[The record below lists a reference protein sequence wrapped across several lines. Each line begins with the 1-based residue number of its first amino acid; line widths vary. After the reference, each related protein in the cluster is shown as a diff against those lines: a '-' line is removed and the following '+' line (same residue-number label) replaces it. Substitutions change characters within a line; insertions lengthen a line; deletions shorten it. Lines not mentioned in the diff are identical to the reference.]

1 MKKSLLFAAAALLV
15 VSAGNAQVRRFDLA
29 KNVDVKTPELIKQKP
44 AAKVEFA
51 QMNENKKTVR
61 ATKVNPKANVI
72 AWYNRPAGAFYLAG
86 LVRNGDYAANY
97 TSPVVFMKP
106 FAKYTWKNAS
116 EGAES
121 YEWTYNYWGGEGY
134 LDATTTDVDYVSEL
148 EMEMPSAP
156 TLKATA
162 GGESDEFTLYRNTF
176 ADKEWTKN
184 EGFIISSVSADNW
197 SSLDGYRFFSTA
209 RMAGDRHQTSQ
220 VGYTY
225 FNGATPHGS
234 NQYGWFFGKNDN
246 GLDAICQVFERPE
259 HPYALKSVAVDL
271 ATFKVDPETG
281 GTLTANVYR
290 LKQDQPQYVNGENV
304 VLMPED
310 MELLT
315 STTIQVDT
323 TSEKASWLIFP
334 MMETDEGLTFESSY
348 HIDFPILVEITG
360 YNAEPVIDEE
370 AGALTYADNGILD
383 FSGLVTSDLVTDEGF
398 GETAYIKRYVW
409 YGRDTDNN
417 PYLLDNPHYEYEGL
431 NNFFTSGEMKA
442 GFAINLEVEYP
453 FMVYRYNAEDGEY
466 EFPAEG
472 GAFTKTF
479 GSIKT
484 DSIQVL
490 TWYGSDDWTILDE
503 NGNDLPE
510 WLTFEP
516 EDIYELDE
524 ESGEEAFSHN
534 VYVYAEAEPLPEGV
548 SGRECTVVMSC
559 IGAELKYHFVQGEIS
574 ENKKG
579 DVNGDGEVNVSD
591 VTALVNMIL
600 GVQEKDEARADVDGN
615 GVINVSD
622 VTALVNIILGVA

>member
-1 MKKSLLFAAAALLV
+1 MKKSLLFAAAALLAF
-15 VSAGNAQVRRFDLA
+15 SAGNAQMKRSDAA
-29 KNVDVKTPELIKQKP
+29 KNIDVKTPELIKQKP

-86 LVRNGDYAANY
+86 LVKNGDYAATY
-97 TSPVVFMKP
+97 TAPVVFMKP

-134 LDATTTDVDYVSEL
+134 LDATTTDVDYVSDL
-148 EMEMPSAP
+148 GMEMPSAP

-162 GGESDEFTLYRNTF
+162 GGESDEFILYRNTF

-197 SSLDGYRFFSTA
+197 SSLDGYRIFSTA
-209 RMAGDRHQTSQ
+209 RMSGDRHQTTQ
-220 VGYTY
+220 YGYTY
-225 FNGATPHGS
+225 YSGATPHGN
-234 NQYGWFFGKNDN
+234 NQEGWFFGKCDN
-246 GLDAICQVFERPE
+246 GLDAICQVYERPE
-259 HPYALKSVAVDL
+259 HPYALKSVAVDYG
-271 ATFKVDPETG
+271 TFKVDPETG

-290 LKQDQPQYVNGENV
+290 LKQDPPQYVNGENV

-334 MMETDEGLTFESSY
+334 MMATDEGLTFESSY

-383 FSGLVTSDLVTDEGF
+383 FSGLVTSDDVTDEGF

-442 GFAINLEVEYP
+442 GFAIHLEVEYP
-453 FMVYRYNAEDGEY
+453 FMVYNYTAENGEY
-466 EFPAEG
+466 TFPAEG
-472 GAFTKTF
+472 GSYTKTF
-479 GSIKT
+479 GEGSEAVTLDAISIF
-484 DSIQVL
+484 S
-490 TWYGSDDWTILDE
+490 WNPSDDWTILTTDGE
-503 NGNDLPE
+503 DVPE
-510 WLTFEP
+510 WLTIEP
-516 EDIYELDE
+516 EDSYDE
-524 ESGEEAFSHN
+524 NDEFTGEVN
-534 VYVYAEAEPLPEGV
+534 VTAVAEPLPEGV
-548 SGRECTVVMSC
+548 TGRECTVSFSYT
-559 IGAELKYHFVQGEIS
+559 GAELTYHFIQGEIS
-574 ENKKG
+574 DIIKG
-579 DVNGDGEVNVSD
+579 DVNGDGAVNVSD

>member
-86 LVRNGDYAANY
+86 LVKNGDYAANY
-97 TSPVVFMKP
+97 TAPVVFMKP

-148 EMEMPSAP
+148 EMEMPGAP

-209 RMAGDRHQTSQ
+209 RMSGDRHQTTQ
-220 VGYTY
+220 YGYSY
-225 FNGATPHGS
+225 YSGATPHGN
-234 NQYGWFFGKNDN
+234 NQEGWWFGKCDN
-246 GLDAICQVFERPE
+246 GLDAICQVYERPE
-259 HPYALKSVAVDL
+259 HPYALKSVAVDYG
-271 ATFKVDPETG
+271 TFKVDPETG

-290 LKQDQPQYVNGENV
+290 LKQDPPQYVNGENV

-334 MMETDEGLTFESSY
+334 MMATDEGLTFESSY

-417 PYLLDNPHYEYEGL
+417 PYLLDNPHYEYEGV

-453 FMVYRYNAEDGEY
+453 FMVYNYTAENGEY
-466 EFPAEG
+466 TFPAEG
-472 GAFTKTF
+472 GSYTKTF
-479 GSIKT
+479 GEGSQAVTLDAISIF
-484 DSIQVL
+484 S
-490 TWYGSDDWTILDE
+490 WNPSDDWTILTTDGE
-503 NGNDLPE
+503 DVPE
-510 WLTFEP
+510 WLTIEP
-516 EDIYELDE
+516 EDMYDE
-524 ESGEEAFSHN
+524 NDEFTGEVN
-534 VYVYAEAEPLPEGV
+534 VTAVAEPLPEGV
-548 SGRECTVVMSC
+548 TGRECTVSFSYT
-559 IGAELKYHFVQGEIS
+559 GAELTYHFIQGEIS
-574 ENKKG
+574 DIIKG
-579 DVNGDGEVNVSD
+579 DVNGDGAVNVSD

>member
-15 VSAGNAQVRRFDLA
+15 VSAGNAQMKRSDAA

-86 LVRNGDYAANY
+86 LVKNGDYAANY
-97 TSPVVFMKP
+97 TAPVVFMKP

-134 LDATTTDVDYVSEL
+134 LDATTTDVDYVSDL
-148 EMEMPSAP
+148 GMEMPSAP

-162 GGESDEFTLYRNTF
+162 GGESDEFILYRNTF

-209 RMAGDRHQTSQ
+209 RMSGDRHQTTEY
-220 VGYTY
+220 GYTY
-225 FNGATPHGS
+225 YSGATPHGN
-234 NQYGWFFGKNDN
+234 NQEGWFFGKCDN
-246 GLDAICQVFERPE
+246 GFDAICQVYERPE
-259 HPYALKSVAVDL
+259 HPYALKSVAVDYG
-271 ATFKVDPETG
+271 TFKVDPETG

-290 LKQDQPQYVNGENV
+290 LKQDPPQYVNGENV

-334 MMETDEGLTFESSY
+334 MMATDEGLTFESSY

-383 FSGLVTSDLVTDEGF
+383 FSGLVTSDDVTDEGF

-442 GFAINLEVEYP
+442 GFAIHLEVEYP
-453 FMVYRYNAEDGEY
+453 FMVYNYTAENGEY
-466 EFPAEG
+466 TFPAEG
-472 GAFTKTF
+472 GSYTKTF
-479 GSIKT
+479 GEGSEAVTLDAISIF
-484 DSIQVL
+484 S
-490 TWYGSDDWTILDE
+490 WNPSGDWTILTTDGE
-503 NGNDLPE
+503 DVPE
-510 WLTFEP
+510 WLTIEP
-516 EDIYELDE
+516 EDSYDE
-524 ESGEEAFSHN
+524 NDEFTGEVN
-534 VYVYAEAEPLPEGV
+534 VTAVAEPLPEGV
-548 SGRECTVVMSC
+548 TGRECTVSFSYT
-559 IGAELKYHFVQGEIS
+559 GAELTYHFIQGEIS
-574 ENKKG
+574 DIIKG
-579 DVNGDGEVNVSD
+579 DVNGDGAVNVSD

>member
-1 MKKSLLFAAAALLV
+1 MKKSLLFAAAALLAF
-15 VSAGNAQVRRFDLA
+15 SAGNAQMKRSDAA
-29 KNVDVKTPELIKQKP
+29 KNIDVKTPELIKQKP

-86 LVRNGDYAANY
+86 LVKNGDYAATY
-97 TSPVVFMKP
+97 TAPVVFMKP

-134 LDATTTDVDYVSEL
+134 LDATTTDVDYVSDL
-148 EMEMPSAP
+148 GMEMPSAP

-162 GGESDEFTLYRNTF
+162 GGESDEFILYRNTF

-197 SSLDGYRFFSTA
+197 SSLDGYRIFSTA
-209 RMAGDRHQTSQ
+209 RMSGDRHQTTQ
-220 VGYTY
+220 YGYTY
-225 FNGATPHGS
+225 YSGATPHGN
-234 NQYGWFFGKNDN
+234 NQEGWFFGKCDN
-246 GLDAICQVFERPE
+246 GLDAICQVYERPE
-259 HPYALKSVAVDL
+259 HPYALKSVAVDYG
-271 ATFKVDPETG
+271 TFKVDPETG

-290 LKQDQPQYVNGENV
+290 LKQDPPQYVNGENV
-304 VLMPED
+304 VLMSED

-334 MMETDEGLTFESSY
+334 MMATDEGLTFESSY

-383 FSGLVTSDLVTDEGF
+383 FSGLVTSDDVTDEGF

-442 GFAINLEVEYP
+442 GFAIHLEVEYP
-453 FMVYRYNAEDGEY
+453 FMVYNYTAENGEY
-466 EFPAEG
+466 TFPAEG
-472 GAFTKTF
+472 GSYTKTF
-479 GSIKT
+479 GEGSEAVTLDAISIF
-484 DSIQVL
+484 S
-490 TWYGSDDWTILDE
+490 WNPSDDWTILTTDGE
-503 NGNDLPE
+503 DVPE
-510 WLTFEP
+510 WLTIEP
-516 EDIYELDE
+516 EDSYDE
-524 ESGEEAFSHN
+524 NDEFTGEVN
-534 VYVYAEAEPLPEGV
+534 VTAVAEPLPEGV
-548 SGRECTVVMSC
+548 TGRECTVSFSYT
-559 IGAELKYHFVQGEIS
+559 GAELTYHFIQGEIS
-574 ENKKG
+574 DIIKG
-579 DVNGDGEVNVSD
+579 DVNGDGAVNVSD

>member
-1 MKKSLLFAAAALLV
+1 MKKSLLFAAAALLAF
-15 VSAGNAQVRRFDLA
+15 SAGNAQMKRSDAA
-29 KNVDVKTPELIKQKP
+29 KNIDVKTPELIKQKP

-86 LVRNGDYAANY
+86 LVKNGDYAANY
-97 TSPVVFMKP
+97 TAPVVFMKP

-148 EMEMPSAP
+148 GMEMPSAP

-209 RMAGDRHQTSQ
+209 RMSGDRHQTTQ
-220 VGYTY
+220 YGYSY
-225 FNGATPHGS
+225 YSGATPHGN
-234 NQYGWFFGKNDN
+234 NQEGWWFGKCDN
-246 GLDAICQVFERPE
+246 GLDAICQVYERPE
-259 HPYALKSVAVDL
+259 HPYALKSVAVDYG
-271 ATFKVDPETG
+271 TFKVDPETG

-290 LKQDQPQYVNGENV
+290 LKQDPPQYVNGENV

-334 MMETDEGLTFESSY
+334 MMATDEGLTFESSY

-383 FSGLVTSDLVTDEGF
+383 FSGLICSDYVTDEGF

-431 NNFFTSGEMKA
+431 NNFFQSGEMKA

-453 FMVYRYNAEDGEY
+453 FMVYNYTAENGEY
-466 EFPAEG
+466 TFPAEG
-472 GAFTKTF
+472 GSYTKTF
-479 GSIKT
+479 GEGSQAVTLDAISIY
-484 DSIQVL
+484 S
-490 TWYGSDDWTILDE
+490 WNPSDDWTILTTDGE
-503 NGNDLPE
+503 DVPE
-510 WLTFEP
+510 WLTIEP
-516 EDIYELDE
+516 EDMYDE
-524 ESGEEAFSHN
+524 NDEFTGEVN
-534 VYVYAEAEPLPEGV
+534 VTAVAEPLPEGV
-548 SGRECTVVMSC
+548 TGRECTVSFSYT
-559 IGAELKYHFVQGEIS
+559 GAELTYHFIQGEIS

>member
-1 MKKSLLFAAAALLV
+1 MKKSLLFAAAALLAF
-15 VSAGNAQVRRFDLA
+15 SAGNAQMKRSDAA
-29 KNVDVKTPELIKQKP
+29 KNIDVKTPELIKQKP

-86 LVRNGDYAANY
+86 LVKNGDYAATY
-97 TSPVVFMKP
+97 TAPVVFMKP

-134 LDATTTDVDYVSEL
+134 LDATTTDVDYVSDL
-148 EMEMPSAP
+148 GMEMPSAP

-162 GGESDEFTLYRNTF
+162 GGESDEFILYRNTF

-197 SSLDGYRFFSTA
+197 SSLDGYRIFSTA
-209 RMAGDRHQTSQ
+209 RMSGDRHQTTQ
-220 VGYTY
+220 YGYTY
-225 FNGATPHGS
+225 YSGATPHGN
-234 NQYGWFFGKNDN
+234 NQEGWFFGKCDN
-246 GLDAICQVFERPE
+246 GLDAICQVYERPE
-259 HPYALKSVAVDL
+259 HPYALKSVAVDYG
-271 ATFKVDPETG
+271 TFKVDPETG

-290 LKQDQPQYVNGENV
+290 LKQDPPQYVNGENV

-334 MMETDEGLTFESSY
+334 MMATDEGLTFESSY

-383 FSGLVTSDLVTDEGF
+383 FSGLVTSDDVTDEGF

-442 GFAINLEVEYP
+442 GFAIHLEVEYP
-453 FMVYRYNAEDGEY
+453 FMVYNYTAENGEY
-466 EFPAEG
+466 TFPAEG
-472 GAFTKTF
+472 GSYTKTF
-479 GSIKT
+479 GEGSQAVTLDAISIF
-484 DSIQVL
+484 S
-490 TWYGSDDWTILDE
+490 WNPSDDWTILTTDGE
-503 NGNDLPE
+503 DVPE
-510 WLTFEP
+510 WLTIEP
-516 EDIYELDE
+516 EDSYDE
-524 ESGEEAFSHN
+524 NDEFTGEVN
-534 VYVYAEAEPLPEGV
+534 VTAVAEPLPEGV
-548 SGRECTVVMSC
+548 TGRECTVSFSYT
-559 IGAELKYHFVQGEIS
+559 GAELTYHFIQGEIS
-574 ENKKG
+574 DIIKG
-579 DVNGDGEVNVSD
+579 DVNGDGAVNVSD